1 MRKCKGLKTVYSPEN
16 RKYLQKEIEGVF
28 HGWGVDGEELESSVL
43 SFSCAIVEDKS
54 GLVHLLHA
62 DGLKFLED

>member
-16 RKYLQKEIEGVF
+16 GEYLQKEFEGVF
-28 HGWGVDGEELESSVL
+28 HCWGIHEEEFESSVV
-43 SFSCAIVEDKS
+43 SFSCAIVEDES